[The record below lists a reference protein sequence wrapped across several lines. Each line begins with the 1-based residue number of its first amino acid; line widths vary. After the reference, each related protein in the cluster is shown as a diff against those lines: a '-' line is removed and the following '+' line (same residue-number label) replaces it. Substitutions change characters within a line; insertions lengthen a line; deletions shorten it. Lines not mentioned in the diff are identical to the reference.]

1 MIFLRVTFIASRD
14 SYILY
19 TMKYQDVKWKQNK
32 WKPQSMPEKFNT
44 RPICEQEFNNNIPA
58 HTEEMIKGHRQYGE
72 WNVCKAAWMGALT
85 LYNIS
90 HPNIPDTLIENVTE
104 GNDVTRYRS
113 RTVKSS
119 YESELNHTHS
129 SPSSVPTKIYSNM
142 NKVTFESE
150 TVFRSKNASYKVRT
164 AVLHRTD

>member
-1 MIFLRVTFIASRD
+1 MILSRLTFSASRH
-14 SYILY
+14 SYILNA
-19 TMKYQDVKWKQNK
+19 TKYQDVKWNQNK

-44 RPICEQEFNNNIPA
+44 RPICEQEFNNNTPV

-72 WNVCKAAWMGALT
+72 WNVCEAAWMGALT

-119 YESELNHTHS
+119 YDALMNPSWNMPIESIFST
-129 SPSSVPTKIYSNM
+129 
-142 NKVTFESE
+142 NKDL
-150 TVFRSKNASYKVRT
+150 YKYE
-164 AVLHRTD
+164 

>member
-1 MIFLRVTFIASRD
+1 MILSRLTFSASRD

-19 TMKYQDVKWKQNK
+19 AMKYQDVKWKQKK

-72 WNVCKAAWMGALT
+72 WNVCEAAWMGALT

-113 RTVKSS
+113 RKVKSS
-119 YESELNHTHS
+119 HKSELNHTHS

-150 TVFRSKNASYKVRT
+150 TVFRR
-164 AVLHRTD
+164 